1 MRYLSLSVSALFL
14 VVAGCA
20 TDSSLVAK
28 WSKPGASLDDFMKA
42 RQACIDE
49 ARAQSGG
56 YYIGGVKYKASSEAI
71 SAGAFIPCMGA
82 HGFARDPNGFTAPEG
97 DEVQMGP

>member
-1 MRYLSLSVSALFL
+1 MRYLSLPVLALVL

-20 TDSSLVAK
+20 TDPSQVAK
-28 WSKPGASLDDFMKA
+28 WSKPGASFDDFMNA
-42 RQACIDE
+42 REVCLDQ

-56 YYIGGVKYKASSEAI
+56 YYIGAIRYPASHKGI
-71 SAGAFIPCMGA
+71 SAGTFVPCMGA
-82 HGFARDPNGFTAPEG
+82 QGFARDPNGFSAPEG